1 MNQYKERRFWI
12 AFCYLHQK
20 MLIREILLVVEDC
33 NRESAVVTDDM
44 GPDLAEQAVQLHRA
58 AIWETANLVK

>member
-1 MNQYKERRFWI
+1 
-12 AFCYLHQK
+12 

-33 NRESAVVTDDM
+33 NRESAVVTVDP

-58 AIWETANLVK
+58 AIWGTANLVK